1 MTNSFSDDKWSTILD
16 KLYKKEILKIIETV
30 EKKKE
35 WNLTH
40 LKTNYSK
47 KTKQMTSNKEN
58 IIRCFKL
65 LINKINAY
73 DEKGGSFKIRELTD
87 TIKALSDD
95 YNEIDSIYDAEKIL
109 LDYGK
114 KKPEKTLLK
123 IKEILETGTLKVV
136 EEAKNDPRVIAVN
149 NLTKIYSIGIKKAI
163 ELYEK
168 YNIVTID
175 DLKTQFKARSNIL
188 HDKQIIGLKYYDD
201 LCERIP
207 KNEMDEYNR
216 ILSDIVRLIDPDINF
231 SINGSYRRKMSTS
244 GDIDVLISSYNGNAR
259 KNFILE
265 LKKTGIIKDTLAD
278 GSKKFM
284 GISKLE
290 NIEKFRHIDIIE
302 CKKNEYPFAQL
313 YFTGSG
319 GFNAKMRGMALEKGY
334 SMNEYC
340 LSHKSTKKQLSTE
353 EIFSKIGKEN
363 FENEKDIFDFLD
375 IEYVLPENRVNLT
388 PSKIK

>member
-1 MTNSFSDDKWSTILD
+1 MSFSDDTWKSIFD
-16 KLYKKEILKIIETV
+16 NLYRKEILELVEVI

-47 KTKQMTSNKEN
+47 KSKPMTSNKET
-58 IIRCFKL
+58 IIKCFKL

-73 DEKGGSFKIRELTD
+73 DEKGGSFKIRELSD

-95 YNEIDSIYDAEKIL
+95 YNEINCVNDAEKIL
-109 LDYGK
+109 LEYGK

-136 EEAKNDPRVIAVN
+136 EEAKNDPKVIAVN

-175 DLKTQFKARSNIL
+175 DLKTKFKITSNIL

-207 KNEMDEYNR
+207 KSEMDEYNK
-216 ILSDIVRLIDPDINF
+216 ILSDIVLSIDPCIDF

-244 GDIDVLISSYNGNAR
+244 GDIDVLISSYNGNSR
-259 KNFILE
+259 KNFILA
-265 LKKTGIIKDTLAD
+265 LKKAGIIKDTLAD

-284 GISKLE
+284 GISKLD
-290 NIEKFRHIDIIE
+290 NREKFRHIDIIE

-375 IEYVLPENRVNLT
+375 IEYVPPENRVNLT

>member
-1 MTNSFSDDKWSTILD
+1 MTNSFSDDEWSTILD

-35 WNLTH
+35 WNLIH

-114 KKPEKTLLK
+114 KKPDKTLLK

-136 EEAKNDPRVIAVN
+136 EEAKNDPKVIAVN

-175 DLKTQFKARSNIL
+175 DLKTQFKAKSNIL

-207 KNEMDEYNR
+207 KNEMDEYNK
-216 ILSDIVRLIDPDINF
+216 ILSDIVLSIDSDINF

-265 LKKTGIIKDTLAD
+265 LKKAGIIKDILAD

-284 GISKLE
+284 GISKLD
-290 NIEKFRHIDIIE
+290 NREKFRHIDIIE